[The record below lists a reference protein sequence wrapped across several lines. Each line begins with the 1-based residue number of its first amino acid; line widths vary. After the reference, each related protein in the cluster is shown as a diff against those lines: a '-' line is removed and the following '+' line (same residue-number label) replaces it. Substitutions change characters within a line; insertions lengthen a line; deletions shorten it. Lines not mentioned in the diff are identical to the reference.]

1 MEILDRVFWSL
12 AAKLENVYGNEDGT
26 VSRESKCGL

>member
-1 MEILDRVFWSL
+1 MDRDFWSL
-12 AAKLENVYGNEDGT
+12 AAKLENIYGNEDGT